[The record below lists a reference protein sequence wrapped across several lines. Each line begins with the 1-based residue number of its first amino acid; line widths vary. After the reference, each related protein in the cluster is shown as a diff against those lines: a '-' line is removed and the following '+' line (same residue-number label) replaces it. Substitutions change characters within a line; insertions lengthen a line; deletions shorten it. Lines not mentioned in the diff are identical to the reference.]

1 LSLAQSL
8 SRRGERSLIGR
19 ATDIVNAPA
28 RAAGRLLQRGGD
40 LLQGGGKTLQGR
52 ISERTAQAM
61 RDTQFSGEFF
71 RPETWSAGDDPSV
84 LGVVAQSAVV
94 LGNLAPVVLAG
105 LSSIGAGAVVGGL
118 QGGQS
123 ALDEIDGRLR
133 ALAETGELQRTPL
146 YLRLRD
152 EGFSD
157 QEATE
162 ATIMAGRDA
171 ASLIAG
177 GIAAVGGALT
187 SRIAQRGVTGLAA
200 RNALVRIPGT
210 ALVSAVEEGSQE
222 LLESVAAAAA
232 ANLQTGANLNVMEN
246 SFANFAMGALAG
258 APIGVL
264 GALERESEADQ
275 ERRRVQDANRLLTPE
290 DRDSP
295 LPNSAILDG
304 KLALE
309 AIEAGQPLPPVST
322 PAQPVAP
329 EPDAPVNVPDGAVG
343 LDEFLGTEPQ
353 AEPPLR
359 LENPITEQP
368 AAQPVTEPEQVR
380 AASVSGSAPSEAPVS
395 SPAGEAGGAAPPVRP
410 ERVTT
415 IYTPDDSEVEVET
428 MVVEAADLLTSDQDG
443 YPQELQPRDRD
454 RPASETQIE
463 SIANKPNPRRLDQS
477 PESDR
482 GSPIIGADGR
492 TVESGNGRVIGLRR
506 AYARGTTDRY
516 RAYVEQN
523 YPEAAGMTNPV
534 IVRVRR
540 SQVGNDF
547 TTASNNPATLEL
559 SASERARSD
568 ANLIDEG
575 VMSTYR
581 GGGIG
586 NVGNRDMIR
595 AFIAKLPQTAQGSLV
610 TKEGGLT
617 IEGQRRFQTALFQRA
632 YGDERLLARFSES
645 MDNDMRAVTEAMSE
659 AAGRIVQMKVAI
671 ERGEV
676 DPAMDITPEIVRAV
690 QDIADFRTRGE
701 TLRGSRDQADAFA
714 EPLSRIAQ
722 MVQNAFFDDAG
733 KNLAAKAK
741 METWLEGYVEK
752 AMKEKID
759 QGELAGVEPR
769 PRRTPEDI
777 ANEIARTATEQEPA
791 DLFAES
797 GATGSRGNGRGG
809 PAPQGRPDGA
819 SRPEAGTR
827 PADGGGQGQVSATTK
842 PTYIFRPVLNVDQ
855 IREWAASQGFTSTLP
870 PADLH
875 VTQIYSKEPVD
886 QAQAALQ
893 PRAGRILSEGG
904 KRSVETLGNQ
914 GAVVLRFVDDGLT
927 QRYGDLLDAG
937 ARSDFP
943 DYKSHITITYN
954 SDGVDLAAVEPYR
967 GPIELGP
974 EVVEDIDG
982 SFDPEAITETPLTPA
997 PEPPA
1002 QPQEAP
1008 QATPAAQPEPEA
1020 TQQAPVEPDDAPAPE
1035 ATPAPSDA
1043 DVEPDAAPDADS
1055 GSLEDRGAS
1064 RREGRTTRPT
1074 GTLSPRFTDFSFN
1087 NRASVFQSALA
1098 DAGIDADTAR
1108 NMTAEA
1114 QIAAIAPMVE
1124 KKFGVTVELPKIKVQ
1139 KRNSFG
1145 RRITVER
1152 TSITTREALDQLL
1165 DAYQNMQMLA
1175 AVMRMPTQAVGLPIN
1190 GKGLTI
1196 SLVSTRKLRG
1206 ALGMFSW
1213 GGDTRVITMPGRS
1226 NSFAHEWGHAFDH
1239 FLNKISDTR
1248 FMTGMLSRRMDE
1260 TGVNPSL
1267 PNSPRKKVTEAFASL
1282 MWAMFADG
1290 TQINALTISLQVD
1303 AAEVGADGK
1312 PTDKARRAV
1321 EVINSMREG
1330 RRPPAFMLSQY
1341 FQNAQAY
1348 DEMFGSNYFQDP
1360 AEMFA
1365 RAFESW
1371 IGRTVG
1377 AMTDLPQSFLSKG
1390 NWAYDSN
1397 SDQRLEMTFPK
1408 GTDAQQFEIAMSKL
1422 IDIMGRIGIFTG
1434 PMADA
1439 PLATAISDNN
1449 DLVKMTNQSG
1459 LIGQE
1464 KLAMLRYWS
1473 NLKNLD
1479 PGAIRKAK
1487 ADENAFG
1494 VIYNTMIASQAHMMT
1509 LITERQR
1516 TPAAREAFRQ
1526 ITSRVAKMRPGSGE
1540 YVGNLYQENVE
1551 MAAKTRI
1558 QKMQGAI
1565 LKHFKGGT
1573 VTNEDKARVRAILIG
1588 NPSKSD
1594 TAAQTGL
1601 AAELRSLLT
1610 EVWYDLKDSGIDL
1623 SYQDGYLPR
1632 IYDAVMVDRDRAG
1645 FRAGA
1650 AKVYGLMFDKE
1661 VRQNPDPETQND
1673 DIKSI
1678 INGLRNATK
1687 AMPDGSRAPDPR
1699 LSDTDE
1705 TLIENWRKE
1714 RGAYRAAVKSLE
1726 KYQAETTKPDAATV
1740 QAMLDKIDRKQKA
1753 AEKLLGEVIDMLGDR
1768 WSGYSAEVWESSLGV
1783 ARLDDVGSVSPQANF
1798 LKGRVLPPE
1807 ADVILADYM
1816 VDNDDPIALLSAY
1829 FFSAARRAEYA
1840 KAFGDDN
1847 SKLNNMLRAA
1857 RDAGATAQEE
1867 TLMALGVQGAAG
1879 RIPSKT
1885 PGWARFSS
1893 VISIYGAIQL
1903 MGLSAFTSLAEP
1915 LVTGLRTGRAR
1926 DALSAVVEQVMLIP
1940 RAQRRQRLN
1949 ELAKSIGMIAPYTME
1964 TVMENRMAAD
1974 AMDMPRLGQLALN
1987 RFFIINGL
1995 TPLTNWQRVANIPI
2009 ANGHILRALRDDVRG
2024 ERTINSRLRDGVA
2037 GGKGRFSDGEL
2048 NELGIAKED
2057 RADLLAWLEGLPDN
2071 LPRTDDLFR
2080 PDGGNHVAAEIWMRA
2095 VNRLVSET
2103 IQNPLKT
2110 DRPLAANNPDL
2121 AMMYSLQSFIM
2132 AYTRNVIFRNLGRGI
2147 SAEERGWITE
2157 TNGKKKLRVP
2167 VKAGGK
2173 AAANAMLAV
2182 LPFGALMTGHV
2193 LTTILRE
2200 ALLNSEKAED
2210 EWEEDPQILIDRIL
2224 KRAFS
2229 QTGVLGRLD
2238 ILNQMLTGIRYDTDL
2253 TTITSGAYLGATLRR
2268 GQTILEAFVGQNSPN
2283 TNTAEFNA
2291 AQAAYQLTV
2300 QPAIAVGLA
2309 LLTPGG
2315 RVSDTAAA
2323 FGIISASSY
2332 DSSRRFAEM
2341 MVGPKDSIE
2350 GETYRSRG
2358 VDPPW
2363 WELGE

>member
-1 LSLAQSL
+1 
-8 SRRGERSLIGR
+8 
-19 ATDIVNAPA
+19 
-28 RAAGRLLQRGGD
+28 
-40 LLQGGGKTLQGR
+40 
-52 ISERTAQAM
+52 
-61 RDTQFSGEFF
+61 
-71 RPETWSAGDDPSV
+71 
-84 LGVVAQSAVV
+84 
-94 LGNLAPVVLAG
+94 
-105 LSSIGAGAVVGGL
+105 
-118 QGGQS
+118 
-123 ALDEIDGRLR
+123 
-133 ALAETGELQRTPL
+133 
-146 YLRLRD
+146 
-152 EGFSD
+152 
-157 QEATE
+157 
-162 ATIMAGRDA
+162 
-171 ASLIAG
+171 
-177 GIAAVGGALT
+177 
-187 SRIAQRGVTGLAA
+187 
-200 RNALVRIPGT
+200 
-210 ALVSAVEEGSQE
+210 
-222 LLESVAAAAA
+222 
-232 ANLQTGANLNVMEN
+232 
-246 SFANFAMGALAG
+246 
-258 APIGVL
+258 
-264 GALERESEADQ
+264 
-275 ERRRVQDANRLLTPE
+275 
-290 DRDSP
+290 
-295 LPNSAILDG
+295 
-304 KLALE
+304 
-309 AIEAGQPLPPVST
+309 
-322 PAQPVAP
+322 
-329 EPDAPVNVPDGAVG
+329 
-343 LDEFLGTEPQ
+343 
-353 AEPPLR
+353 
-359 LENPITEQP
+359 
-368 AAQPVTEPEQVR
+368 
-380 AASVSGSAPSEAPVS
+380 
-395 SPAGEAGGAAPPVRP
+395 
-410 ERVTT
+410 
-415 IYTPDDSEVEVET
+415 
-428 MVVEAADLLTSDQDG
+428 
-443 YPQELQPRDRD
+443 
-454 RPASETQIE
+454 
-463 SIANKPNPRRLDQS
+463 
-477 PESDR
+477 
-482 GSPIIGADGR
+482 
-492 TVESGNGRVIGLRR
+492 
-506 AYARGTTDRY
+506 
-516 RAYVEQN
+516 
-523 YPEAAGMTNPV
+523 
-534 IVRVRR
+534 
-540 SQVGNDF
+540 
-547 TTASNNPATLEL
+547 
-559 SASERARSD
+559 
-568 ANLIDEG
+568 
-575 VMSTYR
+575 
-581 GGGIG
+581 
-586 NVGNRDMIR
+586 
-595 AFIAKLPQTAQGSLV
+595 
-610 TKEGGLT
+610 
-617 IEGQRRFQTALFQRA
+617 
-632 YGDERLLARFSES
+632 
-645 MDNDMRAVTEAMSE
+645 
-659 AAGRIVQMKVAI
+659 
-671 ERGEV
+671 
-676 DPAMDITPEIVRAV
+676 
-690 QDIADFRTRGE
+690 
-701 TLRGSRDQADAFA
+701 
-714 EPLSRIAQ
+714 
-722 MVQNAFFDDAG
+722 
-733 KNLAAKAK
+733 
-741 METWLEGYVEK
+741 
-752 AMKEKID
+752 
-759 QGELAGVEPR
+759 
-769 PRRTPEDI
+769 
-777 ANEIARTATEQEPA
+777 
-791 DLFAES
+791 
-797 GATGSRGNGRGG
+797 
-809 PAPQGRPDGA
+809 
-819 SRPEAGTR
+819 
-827 PADGGGQGQVSATTK
+827 
-842 PTYIFRPVLNVDQ
+842 
-855 IREWAASQGFTSTLP
+855 
-870 PADLH
+870 
-875 VTQIYSKEPVD
+875 
-886 QAQAALQ
+886 
-893 PRAGRILSEGG
+893 
-904 KRSVETLGNQ
+904 
-914 GAVVLRFVDDGLT
+914 
-927 QRYGDLLDAG
+927 
-937 ARSDFP
+937 
-943 DYKSHITITYN
+943 
-954 SDGVDLAAVEPYR
+954 
-967 GPIELGP
+967 
-974 EVVEDIDG
+974 
-982 SFDPEAITETPLTPA
+982 
-997 PEPPA
+997 
-1002 QPQEAP
+1002 
-1008 QATPAAQPEPEA
+1008 
-1020 TQQAPVEPDDAPAPE
+1020 
-1035 ATPAPSDA
+1035 
-1043 DVEPDAAPDADS
+1043 
-1055 GSLEDRGAS
+1055 
-1064 RREGRTTRPT
+1064 
-1074 GTLSPRFTDFSFN
+1074 
-1087 NRASVFQSALA
+1087 
-1098 DAGIDADTAR
+1098 
-1108 NMTAEA
+1108 
-1114 QIAAIAPMVE
+1114 
-1124 KKFGVTVELPKIKVQ
+1124 
-1139 KRNSFG
+1139 
-1145 RRITVER
+1145 
-1152 TSITTREALDQLL
+1152 
-1165 DAYQNMQMLA
+1165 
-1175 AVMRMPTQAVGLPIN
+1175 
-1190 GKGLTI
+1190 
-1196 SLVSTRKLRG
+1196 
-1206 ALGMFSW
+1206 
-1213 GGDTRVITMPGRS
+1213 
-1226 NSFAHEWGHAFDH
+1226 
-1239 FLNKISDTR
+1239 
-1248 FMTGMLSRRMDE
+1248 
-1260 TGVNPSL
+1260 
-1267 PNSPRKKVTEAFASL
+1267 
-1282 MWAMFADG
+1282 
-1290 TQINALTISLQVD
+1290 
-1303 AAEVGADGK
+1303 
-1312 PTDKARRAV
+1312 
-1321 EVINSMREG
+1321 
-1330 RRPPAFMLSQY
+1330 MLSQY

-1714 RGAYRAAVKSLE
+1714 RGAYRAAVKALE